1 MTVGTEAFRDRY
13 FHIAGSASARTQTE
27 LIVYAHDLVR
37 EIATLVLKHDGGLVL
52 FAGKEPR
59 QNNDDPSSPSLVFDW
74 TALEAAAQL
83 FGPPGSDT
91 NTKPSIVVVL
101 SEKAESEIPTNR
113 RQLWRD
119 LLKSGHLRVEH
130 IHPGARSGAMIRE
143 RQVQFGD
150 ALICIGGGTGVE
162 HLAESYSARR
172 KPVIP
177 LDLPVGASRED
188 GRGGAL
194 QLSRDALVNPNE
206 FLRPAPGQEQM
217 AGTLLTLLSTNGGQ
231 TAISDVTGNLS
242 MLVAA
247 LDRPIAFYVRLLNPD
262 MVDFAEVEKFFREV
276 VDRAVKNLGYRRVEM
291 GTDAPRHGFMNVEIF
306 ETLHYAS
313 MTIVDITGLR
323 PNCLIELGYG
333 LGRKNRV
340 IVTARSG
347 TTLPFD
353 QQAIPCFFW
362 NPGNPAYG
370 TLREFQ
376 AFIDKQLNRPPLVL

>member
-1 MTVGTEAFRDRY
+1 VTGGTEAFRDRY
-13 FHIAGSASARTQTE
+13 FHIAGSASAKTQTQ

-37 EIATLVLKHDGGLVL
+37 EIARLVLKHCGGLVL

-59 QNNDDPSSPSLVFDW
+59 QNSDAPNSPSLLFDW
-74 TALEAAAQL
+74 TALEAAAQIL
-83 FGPPGSDT
+83 GPRGADIVA
-91 NTKPSIVVVL
+91 KPSVVVVL

-119 LLKSGHLRVEH
+119 LLKSGQVRIEH
-130 IHPGARSGAMIRE
+130 IQPGARSGAMIRE

-177 LDLPVGASRED
+177 LDLAVGASRED
-188 GRGGAL
+188 GTGGAL
-194 QLSRDALVNPNE
+194 RLNREALANPNE
-206 FLRPAPGQEQM
+206 FLRPAPGQEQK
-217 AGTLLTLLSTNGGQ
+217 AGTLLTLLSTNGGK
-231 TAISDVTGNLS
+231 TAISELIENFS
-242 MLVAA
+242 RLVGA

-262 MVDFAEVEKFFREV
+262 VVDFVDVEKFFREV
-276 VDRAVKNLGYRRVEM
+276 VDPAVKKLGYRRAEM
-291 GTDAPRHGFMNVEIF
+291 GTDASRYGFINVEIF

-313 MTIVDITGLR
+313 IAIVDITGLR
-323 PNCLIELGYG
+323 PNCFIELGYG
-333 LGRKNRV
+333 LGRGNRV
-340 IVTARSG
+340 IVTAKSG

-362 NPGNPAYG
+362 SPGDSVED
-370 TLREFQ
+370 TLREFE
-376 AFIDKQLNRPPLVL
+376 AFTDKHLNRPPLVL